1 MDTAQLPPSSES
13 GLGPPRESGH
23 ARRQRHAHRSRLY
36 LYALLSAA
44 LLVVIAALVI
54 ANTRT
59 VTVSWVFGSTRQ
71 PLVWVVL
78 ATAALSWLLGILTSV
93 LFRYRTRAP
102 HA

>member
-1 MDTAQLPPSSES
+1 MNAAQPPPSSEPD
-13 GLGPPRESGH
+13 LGHPQESGQAH
-23 ARRQRHAHRSRLY
+23 RRRHAHRTRLY
-36 LYALLSAA
+36 VYAILSAV
-44 LLVVIAALVI
+44 LLVAIAALII

-93 LFRYRTRAP
+93 LFRFRTRAP
-102 HA
+102 QG

>member
-1 MDTAQLPPSSES
+1 MNDAQPSPTSEPEHRGS
-13 GLGPPRESGH
+13 PETGQ
-23 ARRQRHAHRSRLY
+23 ARRRRHAHRSRLY
-36 LYALLSAA
+36 LYALLSAV
-44 LLVVIAALVI
+44 LLVAIAALII

-93 LFRYRTRAP
+93 LFRFRTRAP
-102 HA
+102 HG

>member
-1 MDTAQLPPSSES
+1 MNAAQPPPTS
-13 GLGPPRESGH
+13 GADLDQPQESGH
-23 ARRQRHAHRSRLY
+23 ARRRRHAHRSRLY

-44 LLVVIAALVI
+44 LLVAIAALII

-78 ATAALSWLLGILTSV
+78 STGLSWLLGILTSV
-93 LFRYRTRAP
+93 LFRFRTRAP
-102 HA
+102 RG